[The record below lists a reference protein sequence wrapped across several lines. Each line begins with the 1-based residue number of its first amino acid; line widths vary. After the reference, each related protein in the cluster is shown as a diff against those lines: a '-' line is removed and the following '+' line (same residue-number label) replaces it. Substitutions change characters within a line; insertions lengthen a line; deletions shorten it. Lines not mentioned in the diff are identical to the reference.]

1 MTQTELATKRPFDF
15 PVEILRDIFELAA
28 EDDRRS
34 ALALQLVSSWVR
46 QWSDPIIYHTVVL
59 ETNTA
64 LQSFL
69 SAISRK
75 STEFIESSV
84 KHLGIFAM
92 GPIQHIDKVISA
104 CSGVKSL
111 ACGFPLPG
119 YARIGGAKTVK
130 SIEPREQ
137 HLLGLSCRDGW
148 DPSLIGASVTHLRI
162 HITGNTLDP
171 EHFKRLRQLKS
182 LSHLAIVYRRG
193 ASNATA
199 VVADM
204 RSLRDA
210 LGLELVL
217 IQVAGSG
224 NPAHE
229 DEVKELNRLAESPS
243 GDIRLVAEKAPISTV
258 REWERA
264 SRGGSGIW
272 DRATE
277 EVRRRGQRLNL
288 KA

>member
-1 MTQTELATKRPFDF
+1 MELTTKRPFDF
-15 PVEILRDIFELAA
+15 PPEILRDVFELAA
-28 EDDRRS
+28 EDHRVT
-34 ALALQLVSSWVR
+34 ALSLQLVSSWVR
-46 QWSDPIIYHTVVL
+46 QWTDPIIYHTVVL
-59 ETNTA
+59 ETNKA
-64 LQSFL
+64 LSSFL

-75 STEFIESSV
+75 STDFIEMRV

-92 GPIQHIDKVISA
+92 GPIHHIDKVISA

-137 HLLGLSCRDGW
+137 HLLGVSCRDGW

-162 HITGNTLDP
+162 HITGNTMDP
-171 EHFKRLRQLKS
+171 EHFSRLRKLKS

-193 ASNATA
+193 TSDAAV

-204 RSLRDA
+204 RSLVDT

-217 IQVAGSG
+217 IQIAGSG
-224 NPAHE
+224 NTAHE
-229 DEVKELNRLAESPS
+229 NEVKELNWLAESPK

-258 REWERA
+258 REWEWA
-264 SRGGSGIW
+264 SRSGSGIW
-272 DRATE
+272 DRAGK
-277 EVRRRGQRLNL
+277 EVHRRRQRLSV